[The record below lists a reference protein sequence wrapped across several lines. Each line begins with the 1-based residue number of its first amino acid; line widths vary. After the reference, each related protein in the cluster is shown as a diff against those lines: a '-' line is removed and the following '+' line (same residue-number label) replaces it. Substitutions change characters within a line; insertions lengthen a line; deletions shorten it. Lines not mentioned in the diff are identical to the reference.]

1 MVFDFVSVFVIWR
14 RFGSSRSCS
23 PCGCGKCGCA
33 MGRGPREG
41 LVREARSLHSHA
53 FRRHWRWR
61 EWKGAESRATFLV
74 AATTEAWLL
83 ERLCRGRGHGR
94 APERAGRQPDRWA
107 RDVGGRREPGRRGR
121 GAKEPRS
128 KVQGDIGLHR
138 GGRYC
143 TRSEGR
149 TRETHRLTNGR
160 GRRQSECS
168 VRACRVGSVR

>member
-83 ERLCRGRGHGR
+83 EQLCRGRGHGR

-107 RDVGGRREPGRRGR
+107 RCRWPSQG
-121 GAKEPRS
+121 PRS
-128 KVQGDIGLHR
+128 QGDIGLHR
-138 GGRYC
+138 DGRY
-143 TRSEGR
+143 RI
-149 TRETHRLTNGR
+149 L
-160 GRRQSECS
+160 GRRVTHARNTNKLTERDVDSTT
-168 VRACRVGSVR
+168 RHT